1 MSRPFRHFALGMLSA
16 LVLVTAVPAESV
28 AGPRHGRHRHNGN
41 WEAPA
46 VAAAVI
52 GGLALGALAASAYP
66 YGPGYPGGCA
76 IRRQA
81 TYDAW
86 GQFIGYRRVQY
97 CD

>member
-28 AGPRHGRHRHNGN
+28 AGPRHGRHPHNGH

-66 YGPGYPGGCA
+66 YDPGYPGGCA
-76 IRRQA
+76 TRRQA